1 MLESLPTNNMSGNLT
16 LGCFQL
22 ARLLFLLGHA
32 FFLPVREGHPIFD
45 CPFCHVPA
53 HPGEKIGCCLTF
65 GSHTDAFALHEC
77 ARAHGYSTRIST
89 TPRAIQASC
98 GGRAARRMRGRR
110 PPGGAGPE
118 GAHRHGRYRA
128 APLPD
133 RPQTGQVLLGCAY
146 EQTTG
151 ERPTHDLFR

>member
-65 GSHTDAFALHEC
+65 GSHADAFALHEC
-77 ARAHGYSTRIST
+77 ASAHGYSTRIST

-98 GGRAARRMRGRR
+98 GVALLVECGDVAHLEELARRERIDM
-110 PPGGAGPE
+110 E
-118 GAHRHGRYRA
+118 DIV
-128 APLPD
+128 PLPCQID
-133 RPQTGQVLLGCAY
+133 PRRDKYC
-146 EQTTG
+146 
-151 ERPTHDLFR
+151 

>member
-16 LGCFQL
+16 LGRFQL

-32 FFLPVREGHPIFD
+32 FFLPAREGHPIFD

-65 GSHTDAFALHEC
+65 GSHADAFALHEC

-98 GGRAARRMRGRR
+98 GVALLVECGDVAYLEELARRERIDM
-110 PPGGAGPE
+110 E
-118 GAHRHGRYRA
+118 DIV
-128 APLPD
+128 PLPCQID
-133 RPQTGQVLLGCAY
+133 PRRDKYC
-146 EQTTG
+146 
-151 ERPTHDLFR
+151 